1 MRFQHGDVILVSIEK
16 VSEGAEKIN
25 IAPGYVVERGEG
37 AHTHVLKSVEGVS
50 VFENTKRE
58 IEMLVTVPVEIDH
71 EEHGTKL
78 IPPGIWKKEIENEYD
93 AEADEAVKTQ
103 D

>member
-16 VSEGAEKIN
+16 ISDGAKQIKIN
-25 IAPGYVVERGEG
+25 AGFVVEKGEG
-37 AHTHVLKSVEGVS
+37 IHTHVLKTVEGVS
-50 VFENTKRE
+50 VFENTKKE
-58 IEMLVTVPVEIDH
+58 IEMLVTTPTEIDH
-71 EEHGTKL
+71 EEHGSKL

-93 AEADEAVKTQ
+93 AELDESFKTK